1 MKMAHD
7 FIGKNLRMYRKAKG
21 LTQGEVAQQAGISRT
36 AYRNIETG
44 KADPKVDTLI
54 SICNALGV
62 KIQDVCTPA
71 RTLRVRW
78 N

>member
-1 MKMAHD
+1 MAHD
-7 FIGKNLRMYRKAKG
+7 FIGKNLRMHRKDKG

-54 SICNALGV
+54 SICNVLGV
-62 KIQDVCTPA
+62 KMQDVCTPA
-71 RTLRVRW
+71 RTLKQVKW